1 MIFFTKTSRGLS
13 HRDSGGGFEKASSRP
28 LGRNHQVGIWAMIE
42 TFCKTHRRIAFGA
55 WLFFGIFFSLS
66 GVAAEEERN
75 SDSEPPGVSSS
86 MRLDL
91 FRRMAQKAGSA
102 VVNVQS
108 LQKKH
113 FFYGDFHFGMEGT
126 PRFPRL
132 NYFLEQASGSGF
144 FIGENLILTNDHVV
158 EGADK
163 VQIRMADGRITE
175 ASLVGKDAL
184 MDIALLRID
193 SPMDHEFLRM
203 GASGEIQVGDWVMAI
218 GSPFGLD
225 QTVTVGVVSAKGR
238 SLGRSPYDDYIQIDA
253 AINPGNSGGPLI
265 NTRGE
270 VIGINSSVIK
280 EGQGIGFAIPI
291 DLAMNVVRQLK
302 EKGRVSRGW
311 LGIYFQEV
319 TRDLAES
326 FGMDKP
332 RGALVA
338 KVVPDSPAEK
348 AGLRV
353 GDVIVSY
360 DGKPVDDPGV
370 LPPLVGQTPVGKKVQ
385 VEVIRDGEERTF
397 RVTIQELP
405 DADERGGT
413 PHREG
418 GSSFDKR
425 LKLGVGPLDDET
437 RESLG
442 VEDEE
447 GVVVNRIQP
456 GPAFDA
462 GIRKGDVIVM
472 IDGKRVEDVKGF
484 RRIVGELEEGATVPV
499 LVHRSSGPLFLALK
513 VPD

>member
-1 MIFFTKTSRGLS
+1 
-13 HRDSGGGFEKASSRP
+13 
-28 LGRNHQVGIWAMIE
+28 MIE

-291 DLAMNVVRQLK
+291 DLVKNFIPLLKTRGRIVR
-302 EKGRVSRGW
+302 SW
-311 LGIYFQEV
+311 LGLIV
-319 TRDLAES
+319 RDVNLVNKENLGLGS
-326 FGMDKP
+326 VLG
-332 RGALVA
+332 GALVLH
-338 KVVPDSPAEK
+338 VIPGSPAEK
-348 AGLRV
+348 YGIQPQ
-353 GDVIVSY
+353 DV
-360 DGKPVDDPGV
+360 
-370 LPPLVGQTPVGKKVQ
+370 
-385 VEVIRDGEERTF
+385 VIRVNNQRIKSSHEFPRLVARTPAG
-397 RVTIQELP
+397 RKIPITI
-405 DADERGGT
+405 
-413 PHREG
+413 
-418 GSSFDKR
+418 F
-425 LKLGVGPLDDET
+425 
-437 RESLG
+437 
-442 VEDEE
+442 
-447 GVVVNRIQP
+447 
-456 GPAFDA
+456 
-462 GIRKGDVIVM
+462 RKGAL
-472 IDGKRVEDVKGF
+472 IDLEVV
-484 RRIVGELEEGATVPV
+484 LEEIPEKGLT
-499 LVHRSSGPLFLALK
+499 R
-513 VPD
+513 

>member
-1 MIFFTKTSRGLS
+1 MSRFAFHLFT
-13 HRDSGGGFEKASSRP
+13 P
-28 LGRNHQVGIWAMIE
+28 LLLLLLLG
-42 TFCKTHRRIAFGA
+42 
-55 WLFFGIFFSLS
+55 
-66 GVAAEEERN
+66 GVAEA
-75 SDSEPPGVSSS
+75 S
-86 MRLDL
+86 RLPDFTQL
-91 FRRMAQKAGSA
+91 VKDNQAA
-102 VVNVQS
+102 VVNISTVQKLRAGRRSPHGLHGLPELPPPYDEWLKRFFGEEGEGMPEGEAQS
-108 LQKKH
+108 L
-113 FFYGDFHFGMEGT
+113 
-126 PRFPRL
+126 
-132 NYFLEQASGSGF
+132 GSGF
-144 FIGENLILTNDHVV
+144 IISPDGYILTNNHVI
-158 EGADK
+158 EDADEIIVRLNDRRELK
-163 VQIRMADGRITE
+163 AE
-175 ASLVGKDAL
+175 LVGTDERS
-184 MDIALLRID
+184 DIALLKIEAD
-193 SPMDHEFLRM
+193 EDLPTVKIGS
-203 GASGEIQVGDWVMAI
+203 SGRLEVGEWVAAI
-218 GSPFGLD
+218 GSPFGFD
-225 QTVTVGVVSAKGR
+225 SSVTVGVVSAKGR
-238 SLGRSPYDDYIQIDA
+238 MLPNENYVSFIQTDV
-253 AINPGNSGGPLI
+253 AINPGNSGGPLF
-265 NTRGE
+265 NLDGE
-270 VIGINSSVIK
+270 VVGVNSQIFSRT
-280 EGQGIGFAIPI
+280 GGYMGLSFAIPI

-425 LKLGVGPLDDET
+425 LKLGVGPIDDET